1 MDHEHN
7 HSAGL
12 GVDINHAFARDLWY
26 LIAGVVGLFAAVGA
40 INYFQARKRLRACKT
55 PNSSQPTVPNSRL
68 GQAWATVTALIREL
82 SLPQIA
88 ITKRGLGWLTP
99 PSLGR
104 SLILVAYW
112 ATVIYMMTWKAII
125 HDVYFWERVG
135 YRGAWVSIAQLPFI
149 FLLAMK
155 TSLLGWLVGSSHERL
170 SWLHRWAARTLLI
183 TATVHGFYFW
193 TEWARADFVSYELK
207 ILPLVRYGLG
217 AWAVML
223 WSAVVGLAPIRGLV
237 YEFWVLQH
245 IVSAILMLWLL
256 HRHVPQSARVYIW
269 MSVAFLASDRAAR
282 WVLLLVEN
290 MQWSKAS
297 GPSHLPARRV
307 GHALQMRTVGDKTT
321 IATVSDVRF
330 SWRAGQHIYLWVP
343 RLGPLEA
350 HPYSIANACE
360 GQVSRSRE
368 MQLVIR
374 AHGGFSK
381 RIRNLAARHPERTL
395 RAFVTGPYGAPPRC
409 NVYETLVLIASST
422 GGSFILPML
431 ESVVASSD
439 SCVKRID
446 VVLLAKTADEIEY
459 YAEHAREAAQQG
471 MEKGLSMRLHM
482 AITSR
487 SFDGE
492 SGVPL
497 VPRPHGS
504 STPLN
509 QAGDTSESKEDT
521 TPWPLEASKE
531 SRGSETLDGAERS
544 PRAEFERMYVGRPDL
559 EALIREPVEQAWGET
574 AVVVCGGR
582 ELTAGVRTCVSRLSD
597 ERAVHKGSG
606 AQGIYLHAEEFA
618 F

>member
-12 GVDINHAFARDLWY
+12 GADINHAFARDLWY
-26 LIAGVVGLFAAVGA
+26 LIAGVVGLFAAVGVV
-40 INYFQARKRLRACKT
+40 NYLGIRKRLRACKT
-55 PNSSQPTVPNSRL
+55 TNSSQATVPNGRL
-68 GQAWATVTALIREL
+68 SQAWATVTAVVREL

-88 ITKRGLGWLTP
+88 ITKRGFAWLTP

-104 SLILVAYW
+104 SLILLAYW
-112 ATVIYMMTWKAII
+112 ATVIYMMTWKAVI

-217 AWAVML
+217 AWGVML
-223 WSAVVGLAPIRGLV
+223 WSAVVGLAPIRRLM
-237 YEFWVLQH
+237 YELWLLQH

-256 HRHVPQSARVYIW
+256 HRHVPESARVYIW
-269 MSVAFLASDRAAR
+269 MSVAFLAFDRAAR
-282 WVLLLVEN
+282 WGLLLVEN
-290 MQWSKAS
+290 MQWSKD
-297 GPSHLPARRV
+297 LPARRV

-321 IATVSDVRF
+321 IVTISDVGF
-330 SWRAGQHIYLWVP
+330 SWSAGQHIYLWVP

-360 GQVSRSRE
+360 TQASRRRE

-395 RAFVTGPYGAPPRC
+395 RAFVSGPYGAPPRC
-409 NVYETLVLIASST
+409 HVYETLVLIASST

-431 ESVVASSD
+431 ESVVGMRH
-439 SCVKRID
+439 SCVRRID
-446 VVLLAKTADEIEY
+446 VVLLSKTAEELGY

-471 MEKGLSMRLHM
+471 MAKGLSIHLHM

-487 SFDGE
+487 HFEGE

-497 VPRPHGS
+497 VPPVRGS
-504 STPLN
+504 STPPG
-509 QAGDTSESKEDT
+509 QAVEASESKEAMT
-521 TPWPLEASKE
+521 AWPLDDSKQ
-531 SRGSETLDGAERS
+531 SRGSETFDRVEKGA
-544 PRAEFERMYVGRPDL
+544 RAEFERMHVGRPDL

-574 AVVVCGGR
+574 GVVVCGGK

-597 ERAVHKGSG
+597 ERAVHKGTG